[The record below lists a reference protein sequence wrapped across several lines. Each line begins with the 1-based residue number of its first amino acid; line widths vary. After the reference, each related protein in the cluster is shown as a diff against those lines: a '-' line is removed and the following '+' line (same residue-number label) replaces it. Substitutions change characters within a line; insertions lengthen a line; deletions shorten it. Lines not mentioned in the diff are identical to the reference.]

1 MSTPTFNKKSPTI
14 KRILR
19 EASELASSPSADY
32 HAAPQEENLFEWH
45 FTLRGPPGTPYSGG
59 IYHGRITLPPHYPL
73 RPPTFRFL
81 TPSGRFEVNREICL
95 SISGHHED
103 TWQPAWGVRTAVVA
117 LRGFMESEAGGQLGG
132 VECADDVRE
141 RIAAESSKWRCD
153 SCGKC
158 NEDILAQSAL
168 ESSAT
173 AAGSGGGRADDDLR
187 DRGLAPKLVLTE
199 PNAATADTTQ
209 PQPPPPRVPNAEAP
223 AQQPPAQPQLQ
234 RVQTPWLDKVIAT
247 LVTILVVHVIRRL
260 TLAYC

>member
-1 MSTPTFNKKSPTI
+1 
-14 KRILR
+14 
-19 EASELASSPSADY
+19 
-32 HAAPQEENLFEWH
+32 
-45 FTLRGPPGTPYSGG
+45 
-59 IYHGRITLPPHYPL
+59 
-73 RPPTFRFL
+73 
-81 TPSGRFEVNREICL
+81 
-95 SISGHHED
+95 
-103 TWQPAWGVRTAVVA
+103 
-117 LRGFMESEAGGQLGG
+117 MESEAGGQLGG

-141 RIAAESSKWRCD
+141 RIAAESSRWRCD